1 MLLITRRAHLDDSSV
16 FGVLPSEGKYEFNFV
31 QRYDVAWIRVTKET
45 FGDRMGSEW
54 NIREVDENKKFWNGL
69 LASYVHKGQQFIK
82 PDVSRDGGNETGASR
97 LQRRK

>member
-1 MLLITRRAHLDDSSV
+1 
-16 FGVLPSEGKYEFNFV
+16 
-31 QRYDVAWIRVTKET
+31 
-45 FGDRMGSEW
+45 MGSEW